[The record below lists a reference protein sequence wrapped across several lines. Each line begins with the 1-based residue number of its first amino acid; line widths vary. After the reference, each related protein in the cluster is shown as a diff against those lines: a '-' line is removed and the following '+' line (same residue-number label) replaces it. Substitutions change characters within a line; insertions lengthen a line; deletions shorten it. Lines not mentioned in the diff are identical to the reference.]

1 MSMKMNEQSL
11 RSSAKNIFRFA
22 LKAVDPFYAIKKRLK
37 LDEDNLWVG
46 GSLYRLEDIRR
57 IWVIGAGKASAPMA
71 QAVEKILGPRI
82 HKGVVVTK
90 HGYVAPLSRIELL
103 EGGHPLPDAEGIK
116 GTKRI
121 LKLIS
126 DLDENDLVIC
136 LISGGGSALL
146 VSPSPGISLK
156 DIKELTDQLLRCG
169 ADIKEINTIRKH
181 ISQVKGGRLAQ
192 MAHPAHVITLILSDV
207 IGSRLDSI
215 ASGPTAPDTTTFSN
229 CLKIIQKYEL
239 RDRIPP
245 SILGHLK
252 KGAQGKIEE
261 TPKPGSPIFKRVK
274 NFIIGS
280 NSLALE
286 AARQKAEDLGFNTAI
301 LSRPVSG
308 DTTRAAVKH
317 ATFAKTIQEIGDPI
331 SPPACLISGGETTVK
346 IKGRGL
352 GGRNQE
358 FVLVGST
365 KIADMQNTVM
375 LSAGTDGTDGPTDA
389 AGAICDG
396 KTIKGALRKGLDP
409 KQYLENNDSYHFFQK
424 LGDLLKTGATN
435 TNVMD
440 IHLILVGAKM

>member
-1 MSMKMNEQSL
+1 MRMNEQFL
-11 RSSAKNIFRFA
+11 RSSAKNVFRFA
-22 LKAVDPFYAIKKRLK
+22 LKAVDPFHAIRKRLR
-37 LDEDNLWVG
+37 LDGDNLWVG
-46 GSLYRLEDIRR
+46 GSLYRLKDIKR
-57 IWVIGAGKASAPMA
+57 ILVVGAGKASAPMA
-71 QAVEKILGPRI
+71 QAVEKILGSRI

-90 HGYVAPLSRIELL
+90 HGYVAPLKRIQLV
-103 EGGHPLPDAEGIK
+103 EGGHPLPDSEGIK
-116 GTKRI
+116 GTRRI
-121 LKLIS
+121 VRLIS
-126 DLDENDLVIC
+126 NLDQDDLVIC

-146 VSPSPGISLK
+146 VSPSPAISLK

-192 MAHPAHVITLILSDV
+192 LAHPAHVLTLILSDV
-207 IGSRLDSI
+207 IGSKLDSI
-215 ASGPTAPDTTTFSN
+215 ASGPTAPDTTTFSD
-229 CLKIIQKYEL
+229 CLKIIQKYKL
-239 RDRIPP
+239 RDRIPS
-245 SILGHLK
+245 SILDRLK
-252 KGAQGKIEE
+252 KGAQGKVEE

-280 NSLALE
+280 NPLALE
-286 AARQKAEDLGFNTAI
+286 AARQKAEGLGFKAAI

-317 ATFAKTIQEIGDPI
+317 ARFAKRIQEKGDPVF
-331 SPPACLISGGETTVK
+331 PPACVISGGETTVK
-346 IKGRGL
+346 IRGRGL

-358 FVLVGST
+358 FVLVGAT
-365 KIADMQNTVM
+365 KIAGMKNTVM

-396 KTIKGALRKGLDP
+396 ETIQRALQKGLDP
-409 KQYLENNDSYHFFQK
+409 KQYLDNNDSYHFFSK
-424 LGDLLKTGATN
+424 LGDLLNTGPTN

>member
-1 MSMKMNEQSL
+1 MRINEQFL
-11 RSSAKNIFRFA
+11 RSSAKSIFRFS

-37 LDEDNLWVG
+37 LDQDNLWVDG
-46 GSLYRLEDIRR
+46 FLYRLGDVRR

-71 QAVEKILGPRI
+71 QAVEKLLGPRI
-82 HKGVVVTK
+82 HKGVVVAK
-90 HGYVAPLSRIELL
+90 HGYVAPLTRIKLL
-103 EGGHPLPDAEGIK
+103 EGGHPLPDAGGVK

-146 VSPSPGISLK
+146 ISPSPGISLK
-156 DIKELTDQLLRCG
+156 DKKELTDQLLRCG

-181 ISQVKGGRLAQ
+181 ISEVKGGRLAQ
-192 MAHPAHVITLILSDV
+192 MAHPAQVTTLILSDV

-215 ASGPTAPDTTTFSN
+215 ASGPTAPDTTTFYD
-229 CLKIIQKYEL
+229 CLKIIQKYKL
-239 RDRIPP
+239 RYRIPP
-245 SILGHLK
+245 SILSHLK

-261 TPKPGSPIFKRVK
+261 TPKPGNPIFKRVR

-286 AARQKAEDLGFNTAI
+286 GARQKAEDLGFKAAV

-317 ATFAKTIQEIGDPI
+317 ASFAKTIQEKGDPV
-331 SPPACLISGGETTVK
+331 SPPACVISGGETTVK
-346 IKGRGL
+346 IKGKGL

-358 FVLVGST
+358 FVLVGAT
-365 KIADMQNTVM
+365 RIAGMKNTVM

-396 KTIKGALRKGLDP
+396 KTIERALRKGLHP

-424 LGDLLKTGATN
+424 LGDLLKTGPTN

-440 IHLILVGAKM
+440 IRLILVGAKM